1 MKYFFRKS
9 NTLVFS
15 FGKYM
20 FFYIWTELYY
30 WFSVFYYYMRQIL
43 TLFECQNLR
52 FGLILKWDPLDGQ
65 YHVVASIQHRQYIFH
80 FVFVRARYLREILD
94 PQIIHLFLSIRH
106 EVGKNFGH
114 TNIQFLVPHYE
125 KKENN
130 IFFKLS
136 ISSRLDVVFRQIST
150 FLELS
155 VAFAFGLCAP

>member
-1 MKYFFRKS
+1 MIVESCKRRKRWTKLNIKLNDIFFRKS

-106 EVGKNFGH
+106 EVGKNFVHKG
-114 TNIQFLVPHYE
+114 IQFLMVPHYE
-125 KKENN
+125 KNG
-130 IFFKLS
+130 
-136 ISSRLDVVFRQIST
+136 
-150 FLELS
+150 
-155 VAFAFGLCAP
+155 GLNDL